1 MVCKDPAD
9 VAGNPGFVAGKGKA
23 KHWWQFWPWWPRA
36 EDAVNEEVLEEK
48 PVSEILEKIQNGETV
63 EYSHVIIKGDIDI
76 GMLNL
81 QKDKEKF
88 LVASKIE
95 ITNSRIEQRLEFYNS
110 LFKEM
115 VDFRRTTFSQKICFR
130 KTKFNKSCL
139 FSNTHFV
146 GDADFRE
153 IQVIW
158 YASFTESIFQT
169 QLISGERILMET
181 LILEVP
187 NSMERRLILRR
198 PNLMAMLTLGTLSSP
213 MISILK
219 KPSWIRYNIQECEF
233 FRSKIPRIRM

>member
-9 VAGNPGFVAGKGKA
+9 VAGNPGVCCRKKGKA

-63 EYSHVIIKGDIDI
+63 KYSHVIIKGDIDI

-95 ITNSRIEQRLEFYNS
+95 ITNSRIEGCLEFYNS

-115 VDFRRTTFSQKICFR
+115 VDFSRTTFSQRIYFR

-153 IQVIW
+153 IQVIG
-158 YASFTESIFQT
+158 YASFTESIF
-169 QLISGERILMET
+169 L
-181 LILEVP
+181 
-187 NSMERRLILRR
+187 
-198 PNLMAMLTLGTLSSP
+198 
-213 MISILK
+213 
-219 KPSWIRYNIQECEF
+219 
-233 FRSKIPRIRM
+233 